1 MATENLI
8 TKPTTPIFRFAPSPN
23 GLMHLGHAYSAIFN
37 LKMARENDGKML
49 LRIED
54 IDTVRCTPEN
64 EKLMLEDLEWIGFE
78 WDEKPMRQS
87 GQFER
92 YAETISDLFDEG
104 IAYPSTMSRREIAE
118 AVEAMTAGGK
128 SWQTDPDG
136 APHYPGNERSLN
148 ADERVEVMAGNR
160 QYAMRL
166 DLQTAVSMLTNQL
179 TWNETGAGPEGQS
192 GTIFAEPDI
201 WGDVILGRKDIPAS
215 YHLSS
220 VLDDAI
226 QGVTYIV
233 RGRDIFHATSVHRLL
248 QELLQLPV
256 PDYHH
261 HDLILDEDGRKL
273 SKSRQSTALRHL
285 REAGMT
291 ASDVHRMIG
300 LE

>member
-8 TKPTTPIFRFAPSPN
+8 TAPTTPVFRFAPSPN
-23 GLMHLGHAYSAIFN
+23 GLMHLGHAYSAMLN
-37 LKMARENDGKML
+37 LKMARDNNGKML

-64 EKLMLEDLEWIGFE
+64 EKRMLEDLEWIGFE
-78 WDEKPMRQS
+78 WDEEPMRQS
-87 GQFER
+87 SQFER
-92 YAETISDLFDEG
+92 YGSTISDLFDEA

-118 AVEAMTAGGK
+118 AVEAMTANGK
-128 SWQTDPDG
+128 SWPTDPDG
-136 APHYPGNERSLN
+136 APHYPGNERIMN
-148 ADERVEVMAGNR
+148 AAERAEVMAGEH

-166 DLQTAVSMLTNQL
+166 DLRTAGSMVASQL
-179 TWNETGAGPEGQS
+179 TWNESGAGPEGQS
-192 GTIFAEPDI
+192 GEIIADPAI

-215 YHLSS
+215 YHLSA
-220 VLDDAI
+220 VLDDAL
-226 QGVTYIV
+226 QGVTHIV

-248 QELLQLPV
+248 QELLQLPA

-291 ASDVHRMIG
+291 ASDVNRMIG
-300 LE
+300 LG